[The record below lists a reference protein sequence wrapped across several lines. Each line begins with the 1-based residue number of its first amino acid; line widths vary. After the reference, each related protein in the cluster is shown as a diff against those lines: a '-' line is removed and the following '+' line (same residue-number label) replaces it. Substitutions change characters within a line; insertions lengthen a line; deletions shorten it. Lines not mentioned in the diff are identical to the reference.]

1 MEELLR
7 FSQSGFFGKMYPGGY
22 TAEVTSLS
30 PKATEE
36 DVYNFFGHCGAVE
49 HVEIIR
55 SGEYASTA
63 YVTFRDAFALQ
74 TAILLSGARIVD
86 QCVCITSWGSYID
99 ESDAWNGSTYPEGN
113 TSSTTYHSSQFV
125 STPGEAVTV
134 VKTLAS
140 KGYVLGKDALTKAKA
155 FDESHQLS
163 ATAAAKVCELS
174 DRIGLTEKI
183 HAGREVVKT
192 VDEKFHVSDITKSAA
207 TVTGTAVVVAATYTG
222 EAAVAA
228 GSAVVNSSYFA
239 KGALWFSDVLT
250 RASKA
255 AADLGSHGG
264 N

>member
-1 MEELLR
+1 
-7 FSQSGFFGKMYPGGY
+7 MYPGGY

-30 PKATEE
+30 SKATEE
-36 DVYNFFGHCGAVE
+36 DVYNFFSHCGAVE

-55 SGEYASTA
+55 SGEYACTA
-63 YVTFRDAFALQ
+63 YVTFKDAFALQ

-86 QCVCITSWGSYID
+86 QCVCITRWGSYTD
-99 ESDAWNGSTYPEGN
+99 ESDAWNSPYNPEGN
-113 TSSTTYHSSQFV
+113 TSLTTYHTSEFI

-134 VKTLAS
+134 VKTMAA
-140 KGYVLGKDALTKAKA
+140 KGYVLGKGALTKAKA

-174 DRIGLTEKI
+174 NRIGLTEKI
-183 HAGREVVKT
+183 YAGMEVVKT

-207 TVTGTAVVVAATYTG
+207 TVTGTAAVVAATYAG
-222 EAAVAA
+222 QAAVAA
-228 GSAVVNSSYFA
+228 GSAVFNSSYFA

-255 AADLGSHGG
+255 AADLGTHGG
-264 N
+264 K